1 MVWGMVI
8 GRFLDVVCP
17 GAGIVVDI
25 YEAMQIV
32 QDGIQAGEIAEAAG
46 EHLLEQLSSEKRRGA
61 TKVSADRVHSVIRRC
76 GICRQA
82 GHNRRTCP
90 SR

>member
-17 GAGIVVDI
+17 GAGIVLDI

-61 TKVSADRVHSVIRRC
+61 TRIWVSELKGRVPDSIWYSTTPRP
-76 GICRQA
+76 QA
-82 GHNRRTCP
+82 SQQG
-90 SR
+90 S